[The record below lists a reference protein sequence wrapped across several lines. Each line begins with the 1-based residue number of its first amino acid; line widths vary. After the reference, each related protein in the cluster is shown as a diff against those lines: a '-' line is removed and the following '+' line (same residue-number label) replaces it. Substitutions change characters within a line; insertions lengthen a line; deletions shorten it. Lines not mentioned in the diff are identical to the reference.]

1 METFDWTWVE
11 AQAERT
17 AAAWRQSAAV
27 STEWTRE
34 YTAEQQ
40 ASCEH
45 RYDEALHTVEH
56 ELQREPDPAGAP
68 ERKQRI
74 VECFGRFSA
83 RALELDGESID
94 VLTEE
99 FLPVGTGLA
108 QWARDFDAA
117 LSMPSIIQAARN
129 AWTACGLQPL
139 LGTRIQLTPSIL
151 GYSLLY
157 PYSDNYLDD
166 EAITAEDKLRFSSR
180 FRSRLKGAT
189 PPTEDFR
196 ERAMWTLVSMIETQ
210 YPRAQYPQVFEC
222 LLAIHRAQEESI
234 GQVRESHAGDD
245 GNCLE
250 VSCAKGGSSVLTDAC
265 LAHGF
270 LNEEE
275 SRFAFEWGVL
285 LQLGD
290 DLQDVREDL
299 NRGSFTLFSTAA
311 ATGELLDGLTI
322 QLLNFSERVWE
333 RMKQLP
339 HGTPSYRELMKM
351 SWRSLILRAVA
362 ESHEF
367 FSTGFL
373 KEAERHSPFRF
384 AFLRAR
390 NERLARRQGLYATL
404 FGALLE
410 PEQHGS
416 GTLANN
422 EQMQQLTF

>member
-1 METFDWTWVE
+1 METFDWSWVE

-27 STEWTRE
+27 STKWTGE

-40 ASCEH
+40 VSCESS
-45 RYDEALHTVEH
+45 YDEALRTVEY
-56 ELQREPDPAGAP
+56 ELQRAPDPSGAP

-83 RALELDGESID
+83 RALELDGESIN

-108 QWARDFDAA
+108 QWARHFDAA
-117 LSMPSIIQAARN
+117 LSMPSINQAARN

-166 EAITAEDKLRFSSR
+166 EAITAEDKLRFSRR
-180 FRSRLKGAT
+180 FRSRLKGVA
-189 PPTEDFR
+189 PPAEDFR
-196 ERAMWTLVSMIETQ
+196 EHAMGTLVSMIERQ
-210 YPRAQYPQVFEC
+210 YPREQYPQVFEC

-234 GQVRESHAGDD
+234 GQVSEPHAGHD
-245 GNCLE
+245 GNCLQ

-270 LNEEE
+270 LNEAE

-299 NRGSFTLFSTAA
+299 RRGSFTLFSRAA
-311 ATGELLDGLTI
+311 ASREELDGLTI

-333 RMKQLP
+333 RMAQLP

-362 ESHEF
+362 ESHDF
-367 FSTGFL
+367 FSAGFL

-384 AFLRAR
+384 EFLRAR
-390 NERLARRQGLYATL
+390 NEKLASRQGLYASL

-410 PEQHGS
+410 AQQPATSALTNHEQ
-416 GTLANN
+416 TR
-422 EQMQQLTF
+422 QLTF